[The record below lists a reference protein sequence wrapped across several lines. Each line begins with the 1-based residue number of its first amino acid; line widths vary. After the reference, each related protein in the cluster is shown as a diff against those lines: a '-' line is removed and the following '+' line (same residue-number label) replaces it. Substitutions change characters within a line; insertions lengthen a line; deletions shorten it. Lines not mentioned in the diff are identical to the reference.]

1 MAQENRQTQ
10 SQAQSQVQ
18 TLSPQ
23 QMLAV
28 KLIELPIVEMEQR
41 VRDEILDNPALE
53 EAVNDEDSNQ
63 LDSDSDDREKSNDD
77 NKDSSDDMDE
87 LADYLS
93 VDDIP
98 EYKLEQH
105 LAKQEDAISNIP
117 YSEGD
122 SFVELLTSQLHE
134 QPLDELQMQIG
145 EYLIGTLDDDG
156 LLRKSLDT
164 IQEDLEIYANIPVE
178 LSVLEDTLKV
188 IQSFDPPG
196 IGARNLQECLLIQL
210 ERKPE
215 TAIRKLTIKSLT
227 KYYDAFVNKHW
238 KKIKARLKIDD
249 AQVQLIIK
257 EVQRLTPKPGIALGE
272 VLGKNMQ
279 QIVPDFIIDVLQS
292 GKVVFSLNSRGV
304 PPLRM
309 SRSYTQMIEEHVN
322 NPKNETKEAKDSM
335 FFVKRKLDAAQGF
348 INAVNQRRNTL
359 RSTMQAIIDLQLPF
373 FQEGDESLIHPMI
386 LKDVAEIIG
395 LDISTISRVSNSKYC
410 QTPYGI
416 FSLKYFFNDS
426 YITSSGEEHS
436 VMIVK
441 NALQEIVDGED
452 KKHPYSDERLAA
464 MLKEKGLPIARRTVA
479 KYRQQLNIPVA
490 RLRK

>member
-1 MAQENRQTQ
+1 MAQENRQIQSQTQ
-10 SQAQSQVQ
+10 SQLQ

-53 EAVNDEDSNQ
+53 ESIVDDDNNLLDADE
-63 LDSDSDDREKSNDD
+63 D
-77 NKDSSDDMDE
+77 NKDFSEDIDGI
-87 LADYLS
+87 ADYLS
-93 VDDIP
+93 EDDIP
-98 EYKLEQH
+98 EYKFEER
-105 LAKQEDAISNIP
+105 LAKQENSISNVP

-122 SFVELLTSQLHE
+122 SFVELLTRQLHE
-134 QPLDELQMQIG
+134 QPLDDSHMLIG

-156 LLRKSLDT
+156 LLRKSLDV
-164 IQEDLEIYANIPVE
+164 IQEDLEIYANITVSI
-178 LSVLEDTLKV
+178 LDLNKVLKI

-196 IGARNLQECLLIQL
+196 IGARNLQECLLLQL
-210 ERKPE
+210 QHKSE
-215 TAIRKLTIKSLT
+215 TPIRKLTIKLLS

-238 KKIKARLKIDD
+238 NKIKARLNIDD
-249 AQVQLIIK
+249 AQVQLLID
-257 EVQRLTPKPGIALGE
+257 EVKRLTPKPGIALGE
-272 VLGKNMQ
+272 VLGRNMQ
-279 QIVPDFIIDVLQS
+279 QIIPDFIIDVSPTGQ
-292 GKVVFSLNSRGV
+292 VVFNLNSRGV
-304 PPLRM
+304 PPLRV
-309 SRSYTQMIEEHVN
+309 SRSYTEMIEEHVKN
-322 NPKNETKEAKDSM
+322 YKNESREVKESI

-359 RSTMQAIIDLQLPF
+359 CLTMQAIISLQLSF
-373 FQEGDESLIHPMI
+373 FQEGDESLIRPMI
-386 LKDVAEIIG
+386 LKDVAEITG

-426 YITSSGEEHS
+426 YTNSSGEEHS

-441 NALQEIVDGED
+441 NALQEIVDKED
-452 KKHPYSDERLAA
+452 KEHPYPDEKLAK
-464 MLKEKGLPIARRTVA
+464 MLSEIGLPIARRTVA
-479 KYRQQLNIPVA
+479 KYRLQLNIPVA

>member
-1 MAQENRQTQ
+1 MAQENRQIQ

-53 EAVNDEDSNQ
+53 EVVDEQDDNQ
-63 LDSDSDDREKSNDD
+63 LDSDNEEQSND
-77 NKDSSDDMDE
+77 NDSSENMDE
-87 LADYLS
+87 LADYLTE
-93 VDDIP
+93 DDIP

-105 LAKQEDAISNIP
+105 LAKQEDAISHIP

-134 QPLDELQMQIG
+134 QPLDELEMQIG

-156 LLRKSLDT
+156 LLHKPLDV
-164 IQEDLEIYANIPVE
+164 ILDDLEIYANIPVE
-178 LSVLEDTLKV
+178 LSVLENILKV

-215 TAIRKLTIKSLT
+215 TAIRKLTIKLLS
-227 KYYDAFVNKHW
+227 KSYDAFVNKHW
-238 KKIKARLKIDD
+238 EKIKTRLKIDD
-249 AQVQLIIK
+249 AQVQLLIE
-257 EVQRLTPKPGIALGE
+257 EVKRLTPKPGIALGE

-279 QIVPDFIIDVLQS
+279 QIVPDFIVDVLQS

-304 PPLRM
+304 PPLQM
-309 SRSYTQMIEEHVN
+309 SRSYTQMIEEHIN
-322 NPKNETKEAKDSM
+322 NPKNETKEAKESVL
-335 FFVKRKLDAAQGF
+335 FVKRKLDAAQGF

-386 LKDVAEIIG
+386 LKDVAEITG

-436 VMIVK
+436 VLIVK

-452 KKHPYSDERLAA
+452 KKHPYSDERLAV
-464 MLKEKGLPIARRTVA
+464 MLEEKGLPIARRTVA